1 MQIVFMGTPDFAV
14 GALEALITQGHEITA
29 VVTQPDKP
37 KGRSKELQFPPV
49 KECAVKHGIPVFQP
63 RRIKTPEAIEEL
75 KKYPADI
82 YIVAAFGQILSQEI
96 LDLPKYGCLN
106 IHASLLPKYRGASP
120 IQRVIIDGEA
130 ETGVTIM
137 QMNAGLDTGD
147 MLYRKKIPITSED
160 TFETLHDKLMV
171 LGGEAI
177 TEALPLLEAG
187 KLVPEKQDDTKT
199 CYAALITKEMGKLD
213 FTKTAAELDRLIR
226 GLTPWP
232 SAYTHYHGKQLKIW
246 KAIPMATAHKEAP
259 GTILTVNKDSFEVAA
274 SEGSLKVM
282 ELQLEGKKRY
292 PGTGRQTARH
302 QESKRGSRLQSQSCQ
317 ARYLIR
323 GLRETGYPRR
333 NRIGMRSRTQ
343 DEEAVEVQDSRR
355 TGKPYY
361 RQRYRPALPTGRAG
375 RQAGTVHRQP
385 GSPPIQER
393 TGERR
398 HDTFCRK
405 L

>member
-137 QMNAGLDTGD
+137 QMADGIDTGD
-147 MLYRKKIPITSED
+147 MLAKAETPIGED
-160 TFETLHDKLMV
+160 ETAGELFDRLMV
-171 LGGEAI
+171 LGAELLVDTIDKLDTITPQPQNDAEAI
-177 TEALPLLEAG
+177 HAPM
-187 KLVPEKQDDTKT
+187 
-199 CYAALITKEMGKLD
+199 IRKEMGAID
-213 FTKTAAELDRLIR
+213 WTQPAERVHDLVR
-226 GLTPWP
+226 GLNPWP
-232 SAYTHYHGKQLKIW
+232 SAFF
-246 KAIPMATAHKEAP
+246 
-259 GTILTVNKDSFEVAA
+259 TI
-274 SEGSLKVM
+274 
-282 ELQLEGKKRY
+282 EGKRMKLHRTKVVVGKGEPGEIAVIGGEMAVCCGENAVQLMEIQPENGKRM
-292 PGTGRQTARH
+292 
-302 QESKRGSRLQSQSCQ
+302 RGSD
-317 ARYLIR
+317 YLR
-323 GLRETGYPRR
+323 GHA
-333 NRIGMRSRTQ
+333 I
-343 DEEAVEVQDSRR
+343 EAKAKVQ
-355 TGKPYY
+355 
-361 RQRYRPALPTGRAG
+361 
-375 RQAGTVHRQP
+375 
-385 GSPPIQER
+385 
-393 TGERR
+393 
-398 HDTFCRK
+398 
-405 L
+405 